1 MQCIVGCIIDAFIIG
16 AVMAKIAK
24 PKKRNET
31 LVFSDTAVVA
41 LRDGKLCMMWRVGNL
56 RKSHLVE
63 AHVRAQLLK
72 VSSVKINTTKNV
84 KIEHQVDKVFQ
95 IKKVELIKLWLNKL
109 RMQLRVRR
117 NERERLRPSG

>member
-72 VSSVKINTTKNV
+72 VSGRILIN
-84 KIEHQVDKVFQ
+84 
-95 IKKVELIKLWLNKL
+95 
-109 RMQLRVRR
+109 
-117 NERERLRPSG
+117 